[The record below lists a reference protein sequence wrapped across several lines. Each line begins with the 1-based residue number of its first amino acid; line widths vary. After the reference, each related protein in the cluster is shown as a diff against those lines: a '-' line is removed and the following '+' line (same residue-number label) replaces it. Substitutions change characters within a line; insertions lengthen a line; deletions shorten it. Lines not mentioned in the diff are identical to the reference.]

1 MQPAVEA
8 ALEQPAQ
15 PDAPEPAQL
24 ETEAEPAQL
33 ETEAEPA
40 QLETPTEQAGGAC
53 DRYVKDLEHPGEN
66 TFDHV
71 LQEINKP
78 APPQLV
84 QGVLERLK
92 AIRRRYYSDGEKT
105 LQSCIHNLSA
115 VGGPPLLHVLTAAY
129 VVNGGVLLKH
139 TQGHEEAVTDL
150 LVDKQLEAPPETST
164 VASGRRVLERVSELT
179 DASDRRELEHVSEL
193 TDASDKREL
202 ERASELTDVPSTS
215 IIVRRERTRS
225 ISVED
230 DESECTRSTDNNLKR
245 TKSTED
251 TLERTKSIEDNLK
264 RTKSTED
271 RFEEM
276 KAETRKCEDAAKE
289 LEDFLHTLEIEE
301 GI

>member
-1 MQPAVEA
+1 MQP
-8 ALEQPAQ
+8 Q
-15 PDAPEPAQL
+15 PDAPLQGTMQPQPDEPLRGTMQPQPETPLRGTMQPQPETPEPAQL
-24 ETEAEPAQL
+24 ERAQ
-33 ETEAEPA
+33 
-40 QLETPTEQAGGAC
+40 GAC
-53 DRYVKDLEHPGEN
+53 DRYVKDLEHPAEN

-71 LQEINKP
+71 LQEIHKP

-84 QGVLERLK
+84 QGVLARLR
-92 AIRRRYYSDGEKT
+92 AIRKRYYSDGEKT

-164 VASGRRVLERVSELT
+164 VASGRRVLERASELT
-179 DASDRRELEHVSEL
+179 DASDRG
-193 TDASDKREL
+193 EL

-225 ISVED
+225 IVVEEAWAELERTEGSTAED
-230 DESECTRSTDNNLKR
+230 DE
-245 TKSTED
+245 
-251 TLERTKSIEDNLK
+251 LERIK
-264 RTKSTED
+264 RASEKL
-271 RFEEM
+271 EEM
-276 KAETRKCEDAAKE
+276 KAETEECEDAAKE

>member
-1 MQPAVEA
+1 MQPDAGPAE
-8 ALEQPAQ
+8 LPAQ
-15 PDAPEPAQL
+15 PEVPGPAQLETELETEAEPAQLETELETEAEPAQLETEL

-53 DRYVKDLEHPGEN
+53 DRYVKNLEHPGEN

-84 QGVLERLK
+84 QGVLARLR
-92 AIRRRYYSDGEKT
+92 AIRQRYYSDGEKT

-150 LVDKQLEAPPETST
+150 LVDKQLEAQSETST
-164 VASGRRVLERVSELT
+164 VAAGRAAGRSKTATVDVAAGRVLERV
-179 DASDRRELEHVSEL
+179 
-193 TDASDKREL
+193 
-202 ERASELTDVPSTS
+202 SELTDVPSTS
-215 IIVRRERTRS
+215 IIVRRERLNS
-225 ISVED
+225 ILVED
-230 DESECTRSTDNNLKR
+230 PFEQVKAG
-245 TKSTED
+245 TE
-251 TLERTKSIEDNLK
+251 T
-264 RTKSTED
+264 
-271 RFEEM
+271 
-276 KAETRKCEDAAKE
+276 CEDPAKE
-289 LEDFLHTLEIEE
+289 LEDFLQTLEIEE
-301 GI
+301 ISEGLTQKQVEARHQT

>member
-1 MQPAVEA
+1 MQPDAGPAE
-8 ALEQPAQ
+8 LPAQ
-15 PDAPEPAQL
+15 PEVPGPAQLETEL

-33 ETEAEPA
+33 ESEAEPAQLESEAEPAQLESEAEPA

-84 QGVLERLK
+84 QGVLTRLR
-92 AIRRRYYSDGEKT
+92 AIRQRYYSDGEKT

-150 LVDKQLEAPPETST
+150 LVDKQLEAQSETST
-164 VASGRRVLERVSELT
+164 VAAGRAAGRSKTSTVDVAAGRVLERV
-179 DASDRRELEHVSEL
+179 
-193 TDASDKREL
+193 
-202 ERASELTDVPSTS
+202 SELTDVPSTS
-215 IIVRRERTRS
+215 IIVRRERLNR
-225 ISVED
+225 ILVED
-230 DESECTRSTDNNLKR
+230 PFEQVKAG
-245 TKSTED
+245 TE
-251 TLERTKSIEDNLK
+251 T
-264 RTKSTED
+264 
-271 RFEEM
+271 
-276 KAETRKCEDAAKE
+276 CEDPAKE
-289 LEDFLHTLEIEE
+289 LEDFLQTLEIEE
-301 GI
+301 ISEGLTRKQVEARHQT

>member
-1 MQPAVEA
+1 MQP
-8 ALEQPAQ
+8 QPET
-15 PDAPEPAQL
+15 PEPAQL
-24 ETEAEPAQL
+24 ERAQ
-33 ETEAEPA
+33 
-40 QLETPTEQAGGAC
+40 GAC
-53 DRYVKDLEHPGEN
+53 DRYVKDLEHPAEN

-71 LQEINKP
+71 LQEIHKP

-84 QGVLERLK
+84 QGVLARLR
-92 AIRRRYYSDGEKT
+92 AIRKRYYSDGEKT

-164 VASGRRVLERVSELT
+164 VASGRRVLERASELT
-179 DASDRRELEHVSEL
+179 DASDRGELERASEL
-193 TDASDKREL
+193 TDASDREEL

-225 ISVED
+225 IVVEEAWAELERTEGSTAED
-230 DESECTRSTDNNLKR
+230 DE
-245 TKSTED
+245 
-251 TLERTKSIEDNLK
+251 LERIK
-264 RTKSTED
+264 RASEKL
-271 RFEEM
+271 EEM
-276 KAETRKCEDAAKE
+276 KAETEECEDAAKE